1 MNIVITNPQ
10 KAEQFGMLFQH
21 VKAFTDHIN
30 IVFGKDQM
38 FIQCMDTSHVSIMEL
53 YLPSSWFCT
62 YEHEFDDA
70 SVKNS
75 GREAEGVRGNSGERS
90 SKEFTIGVSSSM
102 LYKILNSR
110 EKTQLIEISYS
121 QEENDKLFVRMRNP
135 GGTPV
140 NKTDFEKHFE
150 IPLMDIDT
158 DTMDIPAIEH
168 QAEITISSYH
178 FASIIN
184 QLKMFG
190 DTMDIQCSEEK
201 ILLGSNS
208 HENGKMF
215 VEIKIDDLS
224 SFIIDEG
231 KELSLAFSLTYLH
244 NICLYNKI
252 AKEVEVKFSSDYPM
266 QMTYYL
272 DALGDG
278 QEERPANSAKLSF
291 YLAPKIAD
299 E

>member
-30 IVFGKDQM
+30 IVFGKDRM

-62 YEHEFDDA
+62 YDHEFDDA
-70 SVKNS
+70 I
-75 GREAEGVRGNSGERS
+75 
-90 SKEFTIGVSSSM
+90 TIGVSSSM

-150 IPLMDIDT
+150 IPLMDIDS
-158 DTMDIPAIEH
+158 DTMDIPSIEH

-272 DALGDG
+272 DALGEG
-278 QEERPANSAKLSF
+278 QEERPVDSAKLSF

>member
-30 IVFGKDQM
+30 IVFGKDRM

-53 YLPSSWFCT
+53 YLPSTWFCK

-70 SVKNS
+70 I
-75 GREAEGVRGNSGERS
+75 
-90 SKEFTIGVSSSM
+90 TIGVSSSM

-110 EKTQLIEISYS
+110 EKTQLVEISYS

-150 IPLMDIDT
+150 IPLMDIDS

-272 DALGDG
+272 DALPEG
-278 QEERPANSAKLSF
+278 QEERPENSAKLSF

>member
-1 MNIVITNPQ
+1 MNIVIANPQ
-10 KAEQFGMLFQH
+10 KAEQFAILFQH

-30 IVFGKDQM
+30 IVFGKDRM

-53 YLPSSWFCT
+53 CLPSSWFCT
-62 YEHEFDDA
+62 YDHTFNDA
-70 SVKNS
+70 I
-75 GREAEGVRGNSGERS
+75 
-90 SKEFTIGVSSSM
+90 TIGVSSSM

-121 QEENDKLFVRMRNP
+121 QEENDILFVRMRNP
-135 GGTPV
+135 GGTPA

-150 IPLMDIDT
+150 IPLMDIDS

-272 DALGDG
+272 DALSEG

>member
-1 MNIVITNPQ
+1 MNISITQPQ
-10 KAEQFGMLFQH
+10 KAEQFAMLFQH

-30 IVFGKDQM
+30 IMFGKDRM
-38 FIQCMDTSHVSIMEL
+38 FVQCMDTSHVSIMEL
-53 YLPSSWFCT
+53 YLPATWFCQ
-62 YEHEFDDA
+62 YDNVLDD
-70 SVKNS
+70 
-75 GREAEGVRGNSGERS
+75 GI
-90 SKEFTIGVSSSM
+90 TLGVSSSM
-102 LYKILNSR
+102 LFKILNSR
-110 EKTQLIEISYS
+110 EKTQVIEIAYT

-135 GGTPV
+135 EGTPA

-150 IPLMDIDT
+150 IPLMDIDSE
-158 DTMDIPAIEH
+158 TMDIPAIDH

-178 FASIIN
+178 FASIVN

-201 ILLGSNS
+201 IMLGSKS

-224 SFIIDEG
+224 CFIIDEG

-252 AKEVEVKFSSDYPM
+252 AKEVDIKFSSNYPM
-266 QMTYYL
+266 KMTYFL
-272 DALGDG
+272 DALGEG
-278 QEERPANSAKLSF
+278 QDERPENSAKLSF

>member
-70 SVKNS
+70 I
-75 GREAEGVRGNSGERS
+75 
-90 SKEFTIGVSSSM
+90 TIGVSSSM

-158 DTMDIPAIEH
+158 DTMDIPVIEH

-272 DALGDG
+272 DALGEG

>member
-30 IVFGKDQM
+30 IVFGKDRM

-62 YEHEFDDA
+62 YDHEFDD
-70 SVKNS
+70 SI
-75 GREAEGVRGNSGERS
+75 
-90 SKEFTIGVSSSM
+90 TIGVSSSM

-150 IPLMDIDT
+150 IPLMDIDS
-158 DTMDIPAIEH
+158 DTMDIPAVEH

-252 AKEVEVKFSSDYPM
+252 AKEVEIKFSSDYPM

-272 DALGDG
+272 DALVEG
-278 QEERPANSAKLSF
+278 QDERPANSAKLSF

>member
-1 MNIVITNPQ
+1 MNITITNSQ
-10 KAEQFGMLFQH
+10 KAEQFAMLFQH
-21 VKAFTDHIN
+21 VKSFTDHIN
-30 IVFGKDQM
+30 MVFVKEEDSTSVNGKNRL

-53 YLPSSWFCT
+53 YLPATWFCT
-62 YEHEFDDA
+62 YTHDFAD
-70 SVKNS
+70 SI
-75 GREAEGVRGNSGERS
+75 
-90 SKEFTIGVSSSM
+90 TMGVSSSM

-110 EKTQLIEISYS
+110 EKNQIIEIAYS

-135 GGTPV
+135 EGTPA

-150 IPLMDIDT
+150 IPLMDIDS

-201 ILLGSNS
+201 IMLGSNS
-208 HENGKMF
+208 QENGKMF

-224 SFIIDEG
+224 CFIIDEG

-272 DALGDG
+272 DTLPTAE
-278 QEERPANSAKLSF
+278 EERPENSAKLTF
-291 YLAPKIAD
+291 YLAPKIAED
-299 E
+299 

>member
-30 IVFGKDQM
+30 IVFGKDRM

-62 YEHEFDDA
+62 YDHEFDDA
-70 SVKNS
+70 I
-75 GREAEGVRGNSGERS
+75 
-90 SKEFTIGVSSSM
+90 TIGVSSSM

-150 IPLMDIDT
+150 IPLMDIDS

-272 DALGDG
+272 DALGEG
-278 QEERPANSAKLSF
+278 QEERPADSAKLSF

>member
-30 IVFGKDQM
+30 IVFGKDRM

-70 SVKNS
+70 I
-75 GREAEGVRGNSGERS
+75 
-90 SKEFTIGVSSSM
+90 TIGVSSSM

>member
-1 MNIVITNPQ
+1 
-10 KAEQFGMLFQH
+10 
-21 VKAFTDHIN
+21 
-30 IVFGKDQM
+30 
-38 FIQCMDTSHVSIMEL
+38 
-53 YLPSSWFCT
+53 
-62 YEHEFDDA
+62 
-70 SVKNS
+70 
-75 GREAEGVRGNSGERS
+75 
-90 SKEFTIGVSSSM
+90 M

-150 IPLMDIDT
+150 IPLMDIDS

-272 DALGDG
+272 DALGEG
-278 QEERPANSAKLSF
+278 QDERPVDSAKLSF

>member
-30 IVFGKDQM
+30 IVFGKDRM

-62 YEHEFDDA
+62 YDHEFDDA
-70 SVKNS
+70 I
-75 GREAEGVRGNSGERS
+75 
-90 SKEFTIGVSSSM
+90 TIGVSSSM

-150 IPLMDIDT
+150 IPLMDIDS

-272 DALGDG
+272 DALGEG
-278 QEERPANSAKLSF
+278 QEERPVDSAKLSF

>member
-1 MNIVITNPQ
+1 MNISITNPQ
-10 KAEQFGMLFQH
+10 KAEQFAMLFQH

-30 IVFGKDQM
+30 VVFGKDRM
-38 FIQCMDTSHVSIMEL
+38 FVQCMDTSHVSIMEL
-53 YLPSSWFCT
+53 YLPATWFCQYT
-62 YEHEFDDA
+62 HEFDDA
-70 SVKNS
+70 I
-75 GREAEGVRGNSGERS
+75 
-90 SKEFTIGVSSSM
+90 TLGVSSSM

-110 EKTQLIEISYS
+110 EKTQVIEIAYT

-135 GGTPV
+135 EGTPA

-150 IPLMDIDT
+150 IPLMDIDSE
-158 DTMDIPAIEH
+158 TMDIPAIDH

-178 FASIIN
+178 FASIVN

-201 ILLGSNS
+201 IMLGSNS

-224 SFIIDEG
+224 CFIIDEG

-252 AKEVEVKFSSDYPM
+252 AKEVDIKFSSNYPM
-266 QMTYYL
+266 KMTYFL
-272 DALGDG
+272 DPLAEGHD
-278 QEERPANSAKLSF
+278 ERPENSAKLSF